1 VRDAPGKPRS
11 LRQLTLQQLRVFAAV
26 ARHRS
31 FTHAARELRL
41 TQPAVSMQ
49 VKALE
54 GLAGLPLL
62 ERHAREV
69 LLTGAGQELL
79 GHAQAALRSLDDA
92 HDALAA
98 LRGLSTGR
106 VEIAVVSTA
115 KYFAPKLLSQ
125 FSKLHPG
132 IELRLAVNNREAVIQ
147 LLVDN
152 AVDLALM
159 GTPPRHLETTAF
171 AFAKHPLV
179 VVAAPDHPLARARRV
194 PVKALAGEPFLVRE
208 PGSGTR
214 AAMERFFGAHR
225 VRPGSETEIASNE
238 TIKQA
243 VMAGMGLAF
252 ISRHAIGLELATA
265 QLVVLDVEGLPIV
278 RDWNVVHRTGKRL
291 SPAATEFKRF
301 VLKQGRAF
309 LAAWPAA
316 GAR

>member
-1 VRDAPGKPRS
+1 MQD
-11 LRQLTLQQLRVFAAV
+11 LTLHQLRVLAAV

-54 GLAGLPLL
+54 ALAGLPLL

-69 LLTGAGQELL
+69 LLTAAGKELL
-79 GHAQAALRSLDDA
+79 AHAQVALRALDDA
-92 HDALAA
+92 RDALAA
-98 LRGLSTGR
+98 LRGLEAGR
-106 VEIAVVSTA
+106 VDIAVVSTA

-125 FSKLHPG
+125 FAKLHPG
-132 IELRLAVNNREAVIQ
+132 IELRLLVNNRQEVIQ

-152 AVDLALM
+152 AIDLALM

-179 VVAAPDHPLARARRV
+179 VVSAPDHPLARARRV
-194 PVKALAGEPFLVRE
+194 PVRALAEEPFLVRE

-225 VRPGSETEIASNE
+225 IRPRSETEIASNE

-252 ISRHAIGLELATA
+252 ISRHAIGLEVAAGQLA
-265 QLVVLDVEGLPIV
+265 VLDVEGLPIV
-278 RDWNVVHRTGKRL
+278 RDWNVVHRTGRRL
-291 SPAATEFKRF
+291 SPGATEFKRF

-316 GAR
+316 GPR